1 MTYSELANF
10 IEHEMKMAQVYQ
22 PVMLGLMLESEG
34 GVVTEAE
41 TAAAFGAVQDDDREY
56 DVRRYPGD
64 VLVNHGVIE
73 RLPDGSSYRL
83 IGFEDLTERER
94 AVLVNLCGARLQVYL
109 LGGDPN
115 LEVGQLGPG
124 RVYLLTNP
132 AMPTLIKVGY
142 TTMRAEYRAREI
154 SRGTGVPAPFQVYY
168 ESIPVDNAYQL
179 EQEILRDFAGARP
192 DGGREF
198 LEIRVLREVIKRLP
212 PEERDPLQELA
223 EYDAP

>member
-1 MTYSELANF
+1 
-10 IEHEMKMAQVYQ
+10 MAQVYQ
-22 PVMLGLMLESEG
+22 PVMLSLMLESEA

-41 TAAAFGAVQDDDREY
+41 AAAAFGAVRDDDREY

-94 AVLVNLCGARLQVYL
+94 AVLVKLCDARLQVYL
-109 LGGDPN
+109 EGGDPT

-132 AMPTLIKVGY
+132 AMPMVSPIGG
-142 TTMRAEYRAREI
+142 TTMRSPSARGI
-154 SRGTGVPAPFQVYY
+154 S
-168 ESIPVDNAYQL
+168 SS
-179 EQEILRDFAGARP
+179 
-192 DGGREF
+192 
-198 LEIRVLREVIKRLP
+198 
-212 PEERDPLQELA
+212 
-223 EYDAP
+223 